1 MNKKIKAIFIGC
13 GRVTEHYLKM
23 FQEFKLD
30 QYYEIVACVDVNKD
44 SADRMAKLFNC
55 LSCNDLQ
62 KFLKSNDIDVG
73 FVNVASFL
81 HFDISKT
88 LIEHKVTPI
97 VEKPPVLKLEHLNEL
112 KKLENEYSIKCA
124 FIFQNRLNP
133 AIQYAKKALNE
144 NSIGKIIT
152 ASVVLRW
159 CRYNDY
165 YSDAWHGRWNLDGG
179 VAAQQGI
186 HHIDALQ
193 FLNGKF
199 LEVTSFAS
207 TIVNDL
213 EAEDTIVAIGKF
225 SNESLCTFELTTGCR
240 PEDIEASISFTGDK
254 GFLKI
259 GGEALNFVTEHWQD
273 VDGKI
278 TPVNGLE
285 NYSEEVPSGYGLS
298 HSRQLK
304 IIADEYLNNMKT
316 LTFELDSVSHTMQ
329 LIHALY
335 RSNEDQATVKID
347 DNLSSKKL
355 GVNNG

>member
-1 MNKKIKAIFIGC
+1 MNKKVRAIFVGC
-13 GRVTEHYLKM
+13 GRVTEHYLKI
-23 FQEFKLD
+23 FQEFNLK
-30 QYYEIVACVDVNKD
+30 QKYEIVACVDVNES
-44 SADRMAKLFNC
+44 SAKKMADAFNC
-55 LSCNDLQ
+55 NAWTDLHDCI
-62 KFLKSNDIDVG
+62 KGNNIDVG
-73 FVNVASFL
+73 FVNVASYL
-81 HFDISKT
+81 HFDIAKI
-88 LIEHKVTPI
+88 LIENKVTPI
-97 VEKPPVLKLEHLNEL
+97 VEKPPVLKLEHLNAL
-112 KKLENEYSIKCA
+112 KKLEDKHSIKCA

-133 AIQYAKKALNE
+133 AIQYVKKTLEE

-165 YSDAWHGRWNLDGG
+165 YSDEWHGKWSLDGG
-179 VAAQQGI
+179 VASQQGI
-186 HHIDALQ
+186 HHIDAVQ
-193 FLNGKF
+193 FLNGRL

-207 TIVNDL
+207 TIINDL

-225 SNESLCTFELTTGCR
+225 SNKSLCTFELTTGCR

-254 GFLKI
+254 GFIKI
-259 GGEALNFVTEHWQD
+259 GGEALNYVTEHWQD
-273 VDGKI
+273 VNGKI
-278 TPVNGLE
+278 KPVKGIE
-285 NYSEEVPSGYGLS
+285 SYCEEVPSGYGLS

-304 IIADEYLNNMKT
+304 IIADEYLSNKKT

-335 RSNEDQATVKID
+335 RSNEDRDIVRID